1 MDWLNQ
7 ISGMLKN
14 YAGADSAH
22 AGTETEFDQVA
33 QHAPPN
39 VLADGLAEAFRS
51 DATPAFP
58 DMLSQLFGNSS
69 GDQKASVLNGLAGT
83 LGPAALAGILGQA
96 GGGGGL
102 GNLASLLTSG
112 GQVTPQQA
120 QQIPTETLQQ
130 LATHAQQ
137 KDPGIIDQI
146 SQMYANTP
154 GIVKTL
160 GAGALA
166 IALAKIGKD
175 HNLV

>member
-14 YAGADSAH
+14 YTGADSAH
-22 AGTETEFDQVA
+22 SGTEAEFDQVA
-33 QHAPPN
+33 RQAPAG
-39 VLADGLAEAFRS
+39 VLASGLAAAFRS

-58 DMLSQLFGNSS
+58 DMLSQLFGGST
-69 GDQKASVLNGLAGT
+69 GDQKASVLNSLAGA
-83 LGPAALAGILGQA
+83 LGPTALAGILGQS
-96 GGGGGL
+96 GGGL
-102 GNLASLLTSG
+102 GNLASILTGG

-120 QQIPTETLQQ
+120 QQVSPEALQQ

-137 KDPGIIDQI
+137 KSPGVIDQI

-154 GIVKTL
+154 SIVKTL

>member
-14 YAGADSAH
+14 YSGADSAH
-22 AGTETEFDQVA
+22 AGTEAEFDQVA
-33 QHAPPN
+33 QKAPPN
-39 VLADGLAEAFRS
+39 VLANGLAEAFRS
-51 DATPAFP
+51 DKTPAFP

-69 GDQKASVLNGLAGT
+69 GDQKASVLNGLAGA
-83 LGPAALAGILGQA
+83 LGPAALAGILGQS
-96 GGGGGL
+96 GGGL
-102 GNLASLLTSG
+102 GNLAGMLGG
-112 GQVTPQQA
+112 GQITPQQA
-120 QQIPTETLQQ
+120 QQIPPEALQQ